1 MWFIHKKEDYKCI
14 KLANSNWLLSSI
26 TEESIMNGFRYVDYN
41 RMFLTVHAELF
52 NTIFCI

>member
-26 TEESIMNGFRYVDYN
+26 TEESVMNGFA
-41 RMFLTVHAELF
+41 MLIIIE
-52 NTIFCI
+52 CS